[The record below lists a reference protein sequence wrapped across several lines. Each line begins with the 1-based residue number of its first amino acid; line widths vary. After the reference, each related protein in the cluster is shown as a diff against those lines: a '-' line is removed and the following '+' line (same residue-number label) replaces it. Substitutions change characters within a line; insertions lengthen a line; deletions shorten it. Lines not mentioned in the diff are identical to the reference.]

1 MKSFSSLV
9 LAGGLILA
17 SASAARAQIGVSVT
31 SGYGG
36 TGVSIAAG
44 GFGYGGFGG
53 YGGVGGYG
61 YGLPGV
67 SYYGSGYQGI
77 VVPAPAY
84 PIAPAVAPVYVAPV
98 TPFYGYR
105 PYVYRP
111 FGAPFY
117 PVGYGRPFVGGV
129 PHYGARPGWN
139 YPGYRPYR
147 RW

>member
-1 MKSFSSLV
+1 MQSFYSLV
-9 LAGGLILA
+9 LAGGLVLA
-17 SASAARAQIGVSVT
+17 SASAARAQVGVSVT

-44 GFGYGGFGG
+44 GFGF
-53 YGGVGGYG
+53 GGYG

-77 VVPAPAY
+77 VVPTPAY
-84 PIAPAVAPVYVAPV
+84 PIAPAYVAPV
-98 TPFYGYR
+98 VPFYGYR
-105 PYVYRP
+105 PYGYRP
-111 FGAPFY
+111 YGVPFN
-117 PVGYGRPFVGGV
+117 RPFIGG
-129 PHYGARPGWN
+129 PYYGVRPRWN